1 MANDQKTEKDIDVRM
16 ASAHLQERRET
27 RHDVPL
33 QIDVTG
39 IRNGE
44 VFHSRTTTRNVSDW
58 GCSFVIPFELKT
70 EDIVAIRI
78 VSESSDAAAV
88 TQSMF
93 QVVRIIKEPEG
104 WLVGAWKLDG
114 KNLWGAALQQM
125 SLANDKE
132 ANAGDEAPVRERTHR
147 EPEL

>member
-1 MANDQKTEKDIDVRM
+1 VRM
-16 ASAHLQERRET
+16 ASADLQERRET

-33 QIDVTG
+33 QFDVTD

-58 GCSFVIPFELKT
+58 GCSFVTPFELKT
-70 EDIVAIRI
+70 EDIVAVRI

-114 KNLWGAALQQM
+114 KNLGGAALQQM

-132 ANAGDEAPVRERTHR
+132 ANAGDEAPVRERTQR
-147 EPEL
+147 EPEP